1 MASKNRYI
9 SINGDWVFV
18 KGARKSALYDTKNY
32 RIYSLNEHLTQ
43 ILSLGQK
50 QVPVDNIYRELNRG
64 HRGIKEEVIETV
76 LEHPFLSLSRTPASF
91 PEAKGLKPICK
102 TDFLWLELTRRCN
115 LRCVHCYAEA
125 SRDIKDES
133 LSTNDYKRIIKEA
146 FCLGFKSIQFTGG
159 EATLHPDLMELLGY
173 AKGCGYEFIELYTN
187 AVSLPHGLVD
197 FAAQNGINVA
207 TSFYS
212 HRRETHERITQRK
225 GSFEKT
231 VGNIKN
237 IAKLKIPLRVGIIK
251 LKHNQD
257 DTQKA
262 REFLID
268 LGVSADAIGIDTVRP
283 SGRGCNVELI
293 PDDERNF
300 SQEPVSHCIKR
311 NEKGLM
317 IPGTCWNGKVAI
329 TSSGDVI
336 PCVFARD
343 LVVGNVLKSGLKD
356 ILSSRELKDLWRI
369 TLDDVEVCKDCEY
382 RYACFDCRALPY
394 SITKNLF
401 ARLPACAYNPYSGQW
416 KKSDLKEE
424 CIMPIKKD
432 YKPIKNGVISTRVI
446 DGETIL
452 FNTQTNALHA
462 LNLVASEIWNFCDGK
477 HSFGDIVDSLFNKF
491 EANRNQIEGD
501 VRKTLLQFQ
510 ELELLQEQ

>member
-1 MASKNRYI
+1 MVRKNRYV

-18 KGARKSALYDTKNY
+18 KGARKSALYDTKDY
-32 RIYSLNEHLTQ
+32 KIYLLNEHLTQ
-43 ILSLGQK
+43 ILSLSQK
-50 QVPVDNIYRELNRG
+50 QIPVDNIYAMHLNRE
-64 HRGIKEEVIETV
+64 HREVIETV
-76 LEHPFLSLSRTPASF
+76 LEHPFLSLSQTPAPF
-91 PEAKGLKPICK
+91 PEAKALGPVCKPN
-102 TDFLWLELTRRCN
+102 FLWLELTRRCN

-125 SRDIKDES
+125 GRDIKNET

-159 EATLHPDLMELLGY
+159 EATLHPYLMELLEY
-173 AKGCGYEFIELYTN
+173 AKACGYEFIELYTN
-187 AVSLPHGLVD
+187 AVNLPHGLLD
-197 FAAQNGINVA
+197 FVAQNRINIA

-212 HRRETHERITQRK
+212 HRRETHERITQCK
-225 GSFEKT
+225 ESFEKT
-231 VGNIKN
+231 VENIKE

-262 REFLID
+262 KEFLID
-268 LGVSADAIGIDTVRP
+268 LGVSTDAIGIDTVRP
-283 SGRGCNVELI
+283 SGRGCNLELI
-293 PDDERNF
+293 PDDEKDF
-300 SQEPVSHCIKR
+300 SQEPHHHCAKCS
-311 NEKGLM
+311 EDGFV

-329 TSSGDVI
+329 TPSGDVI

-343 LVVGNVLKSGLKD
+343 LVVGNVLKSGLED
-356 ILSSRELKDLWRI
+356 ILSSRELKDLWKI
-369 TLDDVEVCKDCEY
+369 TLDDVEVCRDCEY

-394 SITKNLF
+394 SITKNLL
-401 ARLPACAYNPYSGQW
+401 ARLPACAYNPYTGQW
-416 KKSDLKEE
+416 KKSALKEE

-432 YKPIKNGVISTRVI
+432 YKPTKNGVISTRVI

-477 HSFGDIVDSLFNKF
+477 HSFGDIVDSLFGKF
-491 EANRNQIEGD
+491 EASRDQIEED
-501 VRKTLLQFQ
+501 LRKTLLKFQ
-510 ELELLQEQ
+510 ELELIKL